1 MDLSKI
7 TENVILGKAEELK
20 ILIEDGINNKIDP
33 VDILNQGLLPGMDIV
48 GQKWKEGEM
57 FMPEVLRS
65 AKAMSISMDYL
76 RPMLKEDDMGNAGT
90 MVIGTVAGDLHD
102 IGKDLA
108 AMMFEGACYKVINI
122 GIDQSNENFV
132 NAVKEHKCDVLGMS
146 ALLTTTMP
154 RMGEVINSLKE
165 AGIRDEVTVIIG
177 GAPVTEEFAR
187 EIGAD
192 LYAPNAGTAVEITNE
207 YFKNKVGRAQMP
219 AG

>member
-7 TENVILGKAEELK
+7 SETLISGKADELK
-20 ILIEDGINNKIDP
+20 KLVEEGINDNINP
-33 VDILNQGLLPGMDIV
+33 ADILNQGLLPGMDAV
-48 GQKWKEGEM
+48 GKKWKAGDM

-76 RPMLKEDDMGNAGT
+76 RPLLKDDDVGNAGT

-108 AMMFEGACYKVINI
+108 AMMFEGAGYKVINI

-132 NAVKEHKCDVLGMS
+132 DAVKEHKCNLLGMS

-165 AGIRDEVTVIIG
+165 AGIRDQVTVIIG
-177 GAPVTEEFAR
+177 GAPVTEEFAE

-192 LYAPNAGTAVEITNE
+192 LYAPNAGSAVDITKE
-207 YFKNKVGRAQMP
+207 YLQKRN
-219 AG
+219 

>member
-1 MDLSKI
+1 MDLSNI
-7 TENVILGKAEELK
+7 SETLIAGKADELRKMVEEGVK
-20 ILIEDGINNKIDP
+20 ENINP
-33 VDILNQGLLPGMDIV
+33 ADILNQGLLPGMDAV
-48 GQKWKEGEM
+48 GKKWKAGDM

-65 AKAMSISMDYL
+65 AKAMSISMDFL
-76 RPMLKEDDMGNAGT
+76 RPLLKDDDVGNAGT
-90 MVIGTVAGDLHD
+90 MIIGTVAGDLHD

-108 AMMFEGACYKVINI
+108 AMMFEGAGYNVINI

-132 NAVKEHKCDVLGMS
+132 DAVKEHKCNLLGMS

-165 AGIRDEVTVIIG
+165 AGIRDQVTVIIG

-192 LYAPNAGTAVEITNE
+192 LYAPNAGSAVDITRE
-207 YFKNKVGRAQMP
+207 YLQNKN
-219 AG
+219 